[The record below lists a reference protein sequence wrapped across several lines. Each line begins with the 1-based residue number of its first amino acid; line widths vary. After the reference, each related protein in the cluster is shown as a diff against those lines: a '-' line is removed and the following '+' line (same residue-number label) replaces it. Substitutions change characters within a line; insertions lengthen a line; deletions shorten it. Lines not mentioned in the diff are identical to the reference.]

1 MNNPPFVH
9 LHVHT
14 HYSLLDGAIRP
25 DDLFMRA
32 LEYDMPA
39 VTMTDHGNMFGA
51 ISFYKKAKAK
61 GIKPVIGCEM
71 YVTQGDCREKEAG
84 ASKSSYHHL
93 VLLIQDY
100 EGYQNLCKLLTT
112 AYFEGFYYKPRIDKD
127 LLRRHNKGLIAT
139 SACLQGEVAVYLAAG
154 DVARA
159 EQAALEY
166 ADIFDAQ
173 RFYLELQDSGI
184 PEQKK
189 VNQGLIEIGRKLDLP
204 LVATNDC
211 HYLRREE
218 ARAHDILLC
227 IQTGKTVEDD
237 NRMRFTTDELYF
249 KSPAEMWAT
258 FGHVP
263 EALENTIR
271 IADQCNLQIPLG
283 TPHFPVFQTESG
295 RDVEVEFEEGCRRG
309 LESILEELK
318 TRRPGFGP
326 EAERAY
332 RERLDREIDVI
343 RQMGF
348 AGYFLIVADFV
359 HHGRENQCPVGPGR
373 GSAAGSLA
381 AYALGITDIDPLPYQ
396 LLFERFLNLERQ
408 ALPDIDVDFCME
420 NRDRVLDYVARKY
433 GGRDRVA
440 QIITFG
446 SIKARAVIRDVG
458 RALNMPFNDVDRIAK
473 LIPNKLNITLEEAI
487 KEEPRLKEL
496 EQKDPKVKELLA
508 ISRSLEGLPRHA
520 STHAAGVVIS
530 DRPLDEYMPLYRGA
544 NGEVVTQYDM
554 KSVEDVGLIKFDF
567 LGLKTLTV
575 IEHALNLIQKK
586 TGSELN
592 LNRIPLDDAK
602 AYELLCAGDTTGVF
616 QLESAG
622 MKELL
627 KRMKPACFE
636 DVIALVALYR
646 PGPMESGMID
656 DYVRRKH
663 GETKVTYLL
672 PELEPILKDTYG
684 VIVYQEQVMQIASAL
699 ADYSLGDAD
708 ILRRA
713 MGKKKPEVMAKERV
727 RFMAG
732 AAQKRI
738 DRDKAAKVFDL
749 MEKFAGYGFNKSHSA
764 AYGLIAYQTAFLK
777 AHHPVEFMT
786 ALLTCDMNN
795 TDNVVKFISECREHG
810 IPVLPPD
817 VNESR
822 KEFTVVGDRIRFG
835 LAAVKN
841 VGSGAIDSIIECREE
856 KGSYKSIF
864 DFCERVDL
872 RRVNRR
878 VIESLIKAGAFDSF
892 GARRSQ
898 LMAAMDDAME
908 RAQSIHRDRAEGQM
922 NLFTFLQEEAGQERM
937 DPELPAVEEWSERRK
952 LTFEKEALGFYIT
965 GHPLDR
971 FREEIRLFG
980 TTDSARLKE
989 RIENDQVRM
998 AGVCA
1003 SVKTINTKKG
1013 DRMAFVTLEDE
1024 QGAVELVVFSD
1035 VYQNCIEVLEKDDPV
1050 LVSGK
1055 VSKDDKGEKIICAD
1069 ILPLSE
1075 VRERFTSQVDIEL
1088 DGDKLTTEQLWA
1100 LKDIMDAHRGG
1111 CKTYI
1116 RLKTP
1121 HDGELVFALP
1131 QQLWIAPDRELVREV
1146 NGFLG
1151 YNAVRARA

>member
-1 MNNPPFVH
+1 MNHPPFVH

-84 ASKSSYHHL
+84 PSKSSYHHL

-100 EGYQNLCKLLTT
+100 EGYRNLCKLLTT

-139 SACLQGEVAVYLAAG
+139 SACLQGEVAVYLAVG
-154 DVARA
+154 DMARA

-184 PEQKK
+184 PEQKA
-189 VNQGLIEIGRKLDLP
+189 VNEGLIEIGRKFDLP

-227 IQTGKTVEDD
+227 IQTGKTVEDE

-271 IADQCNLQIPLG
+271 IAEQCNLQIPLG

-295 RDVEVEFEEGCRRG
+295 RDVEEEFEEGCRRG
-309 LESILEELK
+309 LESILEELR
-318 TRRPGFGP
+318 THRSDFGP

-473 LIPNKLNITLEEAI
+473 LVPNKLNITLEEAI
-487 KEEPRLKEL
+487 QQESRLKEL
-496 EQKDPKVKELLA
+496 EEKDLKVKELLA

-575 IEHALNLIQKK
+575 IEHAVNLIQKK

-592 LNRIPLDDAK
+592 LNRIPLVDEK
-602 AYELLCAGDTTGVF
+602 AYQLLCAGDTTGVF

-663 GETKVTYLL
+663 GETRVSYLL

-699 ADYSLGDAD
+699 ANYSLGDAD

-713 MGKKKPEVMAKERV
+713 MGKKKPEVMAKERD

-732 AAQKRI
+732 AAEKKI
-738 DRDKAAKVFDL
+738 DRGKAAKVFDL

-764 AYGLIAYQTAFLK
+764 AYGLIAYQTAYLK
-777 AHHPVEFMT
+777 AHYPVEFMT

-841 VGSGAIDSIIECREE
+841 VGSGAIDSIIECREG
-856 KGSYKSIF
+856 KGPYKSIF

-898 LMAAMDDAME
+898 LTVALDDAME

-937 DPELPAVEEWSERRK
+937 DPELPGVEEWSERRK

-989 RIENDQVRM
+989 RNENDPVRM
-998 AGVCA
+998 AGVCT

-1055 VSKDDKGEKIICAD
+1055 VGKDDKGEKIICSD
-1069 ILPLSE
+1069 ILPL
-1075 VRERFTSQVDIEL
+1075 REARKRFTSQVDIEL

-1100 LKDIMDAHRGG
+1100 LKDIIDAHRGE
-1111 CKTYI
+1111 CETYI

-1131 QQLWIAPDRELVREV
+1131 QQSWVAPDRELVREV

-1151 YNAVRARA
+1151 YDAVRARA

>member
-1 MNNPPFVH
+1 MENPPFIH

-14 HYSLLDGAIRP
+14 QYSLLDGAIRP

-32 LEYDMPA
+32 MEFDMPA
-39 VTMTDHGNMFGA
+39 VAKTDHGNMFGA
-51 ISFYKKAKAK
+51 ISFYKKAKAV

-71 YVTQGDCREKEAG
+71 YVSQGDCREKDAG
-84 ASKSSYHHL
+84 HSKSSNHHL

-100 EGYQNLCKLLTT
+100 EGYQNLCKLLTA

-127 LLRRHNKGLIAT
+127 FLRRYNKGLIAT
-139 SACLQGEVAVYLAAG
+139 SACLQGEVAVYVAAG
-154 DVARA
+154 DMARA
-159 EQAALEY
+159 EETALEY
-166 ADIFDAQ
+166 ADIFDGQ
-173 RFYLELQDSGI
+173 RFYLELQDAGI
-184 PEQKK
+184 PEQKT
-189 VNQGLIEIGRKLDLP
+189 VNKGLIEIGRKLDLP

-227 IQTGKTVEDD
+227 IQTGKTVEDE

-249 KSPAEMWAT
+249 KSPAEMWST
-258 FGHVP
+258 FEHVP
-263 EALENTIR
+263 DALENTIR
-271 IADQCNLQIPLG
+271 IAEQCNLEIPLG

-295 RDVEVEFEEGCRRG
+295 QDVEVEFEKNCRRG
-309 LESILEELK
+309 LETILEQIRTHRSDFSPEDEL
-318 TRRPGFGP
+318 
-326 EAERAY
+326 AY
-332 RERLDREIDVI
+332 RDRLDREIDII

-359 HHGRENQCPVGPGR
+359 KHGRENGCPVGPGR

-458 RALNMPFNDVDRIAK
+458 RALNMPFNEVDRIAK
-473 LIPNKLNITLEEAI
+473 LIPNKLNITLKEAI
-487 KEEPRLKEL
+487 EQEPRLKEL
-496 EQKDPKVKELLA
+496 EKTDSKVRELIT
-508 ISRSLEGLPRHA
+508 ISLSLEGLPRHA

-575 IEHALNLIQKK
+575 IEHALNLIHKK
-586 TGSELN
+586 TGSALS
-592 LNRIPLDDAK
+592 LNRIPLDDEK

-627 KRMKPACFE
+627 KRMKPATFE

-663 GETKVTYLL
+663 GETEVVYLL

-699 ADYSLGDAD
+699 ASYSLGDAD

-713 MGKKKPEVMAKERV
+713 MGKKKHEVMAKERD

-732 AAQKRI
+732 AAENRI
-738 DRDKAAKVFDL
+738 DRQKAAKVFDL

-810 IPVLPPD
+810 IAVLPPD
-817 VNESR
+817 VNESS

-841 VGSGAIDSIIECREE
+841 VGSGAIDSILECREE
-856 KGSYKSIF
+856 KGPYKSIF

-878 VIESLIKAGAFDSF
+878 VTESLIKAGAFDSF

-898 LMAAMDDAME
+898 LMSAMDAAME
-908 RAQSIHRDRAEGQM
+908 RAQSLHRDRAEGQM
-922 NLFTFLQEEAGQERM
+922 NLFTFLQDEAGEERM
-937 DPELPAVEEWSERRK
+937 DPELPGVEEWSERRK

-971 FREEIRLFG
+971 FKEEIRLFV

-989 RIENDQVRM
+989 RFENDQVRM
-998 AGVCA
+998 AGVCT
-1003 SVKTINTKKG
+1003 SIKTINTKKG
-1013 DRMAFVTLEDE
+1013 DRMAFVSLEDE
-1024 QGAVELVVFSD
+1024 QGAVELVVFAD
-1035 VYQNCIEVLEKDDPV
+1035 VYQKNIEVLEKDDPI

-1069 ILPLSE
+1069 IVPLVE
-1075 VRERFTSQVDIEL
+1075 ARERFTSHVAIEL
-1088 DGDKLTTEQLWA
+1088 DADKLSTEQLWA
-1100 LKDIMDAHRGG
+1100 LKDILEAHRGE
-1111 CKTYI
+1111 CKTYL

-1121 HDGELVFALP
+1121 HDGDLLFSLP
-1131 QQLWIAPDRELVREV
+1131 QRSWVVPDRELVREV

-1151 YNAVRARA
+1151 YDAVRAHA